1 MTDYTNMNGFNTNNS
16 KTHRRSL
23 FVDVSYANGTMTA
36 CIAGPRIGEREASVV
51 AIAINN
57 KLKQFGSKVDTLVLD
72 FNDIQFISSL
82 GLGMCIDVRNT
93 AQKCNA
99 NTSIIGLT
107 SHLKE
112 LFEMMRLDSLFQ
124 IEPSQANY
132 GSAA

>member
-1 MTDYTNMNGFNTNNS
+1 
-16 KTHRRSL
+16 
-23 FVDVSYANGTMTA
+23 MTA